1 MKKLLQILNILFFAI
16 TLYVNYASS
25 VGLFNNTTQA
35 DISARYDTLFTPA
48 GYGFSIWGLI
58 YLLLFGFVIYQS
70 RSLFVSVTDDTFIEK
85 TGSWFVLS
93 CMANSLWCYFF
104 VCDHILLSTLV
115 IFFILFCLLQIV
127 LRNKIKSYK
136 ATITT
141 IVFLWWPFIIYSGW
155 LTLACIANVTILLT
169 KIGWDGWGISPQ
181 WWTFILIG
189 VATFINLI
197 VTWRQH
203 MSEFALVGAWG
214 LVAIGI
220 ANTER
225 YQSIKQMAFVC
236 AGLLIVSS
244 CLHLMK
250 NKRVLFK

>member
-1 MKKLLQILNILFFAI
+1 MNH
-16 TLYVNYASS
+16 ASS

-104 VCDHILLSTLV
+104 VCDYMLLTTLV

-181 WWTFILIG
+181 W
-189 VATFINLI
+189 
-197 VTWRQH
+197 
-203 MSEFALVGAWG
+203 
-214 LVAIGI
+214 
-220 ANTER
+220 
-225 YQSIKQMAFVC
+225 
-236 AGLLIVSS
+236 
-244 CLHLMK
+244 
-250 NKRVLFK
+250 